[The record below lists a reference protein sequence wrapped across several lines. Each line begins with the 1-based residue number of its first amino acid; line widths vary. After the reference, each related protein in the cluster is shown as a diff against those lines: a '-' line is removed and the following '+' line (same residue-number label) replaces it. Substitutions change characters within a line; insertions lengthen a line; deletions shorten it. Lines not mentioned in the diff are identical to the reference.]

1 VTRAIVIHGAR
12 DLRVEDCAAQAI
24 GPGQVSIAIKAGGI
38 CGSDLHYYSH
48 GGFGAVRVRE
58 PMILGHEV
66 AGEITAVSPDVTGLM
81 PGDVVAVSPSRPC
94 GACSQCLAGRPNHC
108 AHMRFYGSAMPMP
121 HIQGAFRQMLVADA
135 SQCHVLRHRGAE
147 AGAFAEPLAVVL
159 HALKRAGDMMGA
171 QVLVTGCGPIGAL
184 AILALKRAGAAK
196 IVATDV
202 AAAALA
208 RASDIGADQVINMV
222 GDPGALSAYGANKGT
237 FDAMFECSGA
247 PQAVGAGLEVLRP
260 GAVLVQLGLGGEAS
274 FPVNLLVS
282 KEIEMRGSFRFHH
295 EFAHAVQMIDRG
307 EIDPMPLL
315 SHRFGLEDAG
325 AAFDMALDKSTA
337 MKVQI
342 TF

>member
-1 VTRAIVIHGAR
+1 MTRAIVIHAAR
-12 DLRVEDCAAQAI
+12 DLRIEERAPEAL
-24 GPGQVSIAIKAGGI
+24 GPGQVAVAVKAGGI

-48 GGFGAVRVRE
+48 GGFGAVRVRQ

-66 AGEITAVSPDVTGLM
+66 AGEIIAVAPDVTGLM
-81 PGDVVAVSPSRPC
+81 PGDMVAISPSRPC
-94 GACSQCLAGRPNHC
+94 GACSQCLAGRPNQC
-108 AHMRFYGSAMPMP
+108 LNMRFYGSAMPMP
-121 HIQGAFRQMLVADA
+121 HIQGAFRETLVADA
-135 SQCHVLRHRGAE
+135 SQCHVLRDKPAA

-159 HALKRAGDMMGA
+159 HGLKRAGDMMGA

-184 AILALKRAGAAK
+184 AIMALKRAGAAR

-208 RASDIGADQVINMV
+208 RASDIGADQVIDMASDV
-222 GDPGALSAYGANKGT
+222 GALSSYGANKGT

-247 PQAVGAGLEVLRP
+247 PQAVGAGLEALRP
-260 GAVLVQLGLGGEAS
+260 GAVLVQLGLGGDAS
-274 FPVNLLVS
+274 FPVTLLVA

-315 SHRFGLEDAG
+315 SHRFGLEDAV
-325 AAFDMALDKSTA
+325 AAFDMALDKSAA

-342 TF
+342 AF

>member
-1 VTRAIVIHGAR
+1 VTQAIVIHAAK
-12 DLRVEDCAAQAI
+12 DLRIEDRAPEAP
-24 GPGQVSIAIKAGGI
+24 GPGQVAVAVKAGGI

-48 GGFGAVRVRE
+48 GGFGAVRLRE

-66 AGEITAVSPDVTGLM
+66 AGEITAVAPDVTGLM
-81 PGDVVAVSPSRPC
+81 EGDMVAIAPSRPC

-108 AHMRFYGSAMPMP
+108 LNMRFYGSAMPMP
-121 HIQGAFRQMLVADA
+121 HIQGAFRQDLVADA
-135 SQCHVLRHRGAE
+135 SQCHVLRHKGPE

-159 HALKRAGDMMGA
+159 HGLKRAGDMMGA
-171 QVLVTGCGPIGAL
+171 QVLVTGCGPIGML

-202 AAAALA
+202 AASALA
-208 RASDIGADQVINMV
+208 RAADIGADQVINMI
-222 GDPGALSAYGANKGT
+222 GDPGALSAYGANKGA

-247 PQAVGAGLEVLRP
+247 PQAVGAGLEALRP
-260 GAVLVQLGLGGEAS
+260 GAVLVQLGLGGDAS
-274 FPVNLLVS
+274 FPVNLLVA

-295 EFAHAVQMIDRG
+295 EFAHAAAMIDKG

-315 SHRFGLEDAG
+315 SHRFGLDDAV
-325 AAFDMALDKSTA
+325 AAFDMALDKSAA

-342 TF
+342 AF

>member
-1 VTRAIVIHGAR
+1 MTRAIVIHAAR
-12 DLRVEDCAAQAI
+12 DLRIEDRAADPL
-24 GPGQVSIAIKAGGI
+24 GPGQVRVAIKAGGI

-66 AGEITAVSPDVTGLM
+66 AGEIAAVAPDVTGLM
-81 PGDVVAVSPSRPC
+81 PGDVVAISPSRPC

-108 AHMRFYGSAMPMP
+108 LNMRFYGSAMPMP
-121 HIQGAFRQMLVADA
+121 HIQGAFRQDLVADA
-135 SQCHVLRHRGAE
+135 AQCHVLRDKGPE
-147 AGAFAEPLAVVL
+147 AGAFAEPLSVVL
-159 HALKRAGDMMGA
+159 HGLKRAGDMMGA
-171 QVLVTGCGPIGAL
+171 QVLVTGCGPIGML

-208 RASDIGADQVINMV
+208 RATEIGADQVINIMA
-222 GDPGALSAYGANKGT
+222 DPGALSAYGANKGT

-247 PQAVGAGLEVLRP
+247 PQAVGAGLEALRP
-260 GAVLVQLGLGGEAS
+260 GAVLVQLGLGGDAS
-274 FPVNLLVS
+274 FPVNLL
-282 KEIEMRGSFRFHH
+282 
-295 EFAHAVQMIDRG
+295 IDRG

-315 SHRFGLEDAG
+315 SHSFGIDDAVAG
-325 AAFDMALDKSTA
+325 FDMALDKSAA